1 MWGLAPVEMPQVS
14 FSSVQLRA
22 SLADPDIWA
31 RERGGNG
38 LLGSGMPFGRGMP
51 GLVLEGEGTGERRFR
66 AAEGTDGRG
75 EGDCAPALDG
85 CGFAS
90 VDKVFGVPSFRHT
103 GCISGF
109 AGVERRETLAGSRG
123 DFRSLR
129 LRSCVL

>member
-1 MWGLAPVEMPQVS
+1 
-14 FSSVQLRA
+14 
-22 SLADPDIWA
+22 
-31 RERGGNG
+31 
-38 LLGSGMPFGRGMP
+38 MP

-66 AAEGTDGRG
+66 VAEGTDGRG

-103 GCISGF
+103 GFKSGF
-109 AGVERRETLAGSRG
+109 AGVERRETLAGSRR